1 LSARLEGRPALRSEL
16 RVEDK
21 VRDERCGH
29 TRREPNFWLSANYVD
44 GWERVKKGSAPLWRS
59 ALQSEFIEL
68 NNW

>member
-29 TRREPNFWLSANYVD
+29 TRREPNLWLSANYVD
-44 GWERVKKGSAPLWRS
+44 GWERVKKESAPPLAERTPKR
-59 ALQSEFIEL
+59 IYRIK
-68 NNW
+68 